1 MSLKDFN
8 LKIKS
13 VTTPLPGSIPYTSNY
28 KLSVKLIDDGKT
40 LLELYQSKFP
50 HIDQEIWLNKI
61 EKGTLTVNGN
71 KSTADQILIAGW
83 MTENVVKNKT
93 EPHVNNDIELVYED
107 DDIIVVN
114 KPAPLPIHPSG
125 RFNKNSLT
133 EILKLAFPN
142 ETFKVI
148 HRLDANTTGL
158 LILGKNNK
166 SVTLINKQFE
176 SNSIQKTYLALVEGN
191 VEKNKFTVTTKIGED
206 KTTSGSRLV
215 SENGQTAETNFE
227 VIERL
232 DNQTLLKVTP
242 KSGRTN
248 QIRVHLASINHP
260 IVGDFGYKDSTY
272 FENNPLTYSKD
283 CLFLHAWK
291 LSIFHNGTEK
301 QFIANIPKKFSK
313 KISII

>member
-8 LKIKS
+8 HKIKL

-40 LLELYQSKFP
+40 LLELYQNKFP
-50 HIDQEIWLNKI
+50 HIDRQIWLNKI
-61 EKGTLTVNGN
+61 ENGTLKVNGN
-71 KSTADQILIAGW
+71 KSTANQILIAGW
-83 MTENVVKNKT
+83 VTENIVENKT
-93 EPHVNNDIELVYED
+93 EPQVDNDIELIYED
-107 DDIIVVN
+107 GDIIVIN

-133 EILKLAFPN
+133 EFLKLAFPN
-142 ETFKVI
+142 EIFKII

-158 LILGKNNK
+158 IILGKNNK
-166 SVTLINKQFE
+166 SVTLINKQFQ

-248 QIRVHLASINHP
+248 QIRVHLTSINHP
-260 IVGDFGYKDSTY
+260 IVGDHGYKDSSY
-272 FENNPLTYSKD
+272 FANNPLTYDKD

-291 LSIFHNGTEK
+291 LSIIHNGTEK
-301 QFIANIPKKFSK
+301 QFIANIPKKFSN

>member
-1 MSLKDFN
+1 MTAKEFEQQ
-8 LKIKS
+8 IKN
-13 VTTPLPGSIPYTSNY
+13 VTSPLPGSIPYTSKY
-28 KLSVKLIDDGKT
+28 KLSVKLKDEGKT

-50 HIDQEIWLNKI
+50 HIKTEVWLNKI
-61 EKGTLTVNGN
+61 ENGTLTINGQ
-71 KSTADQILIAGW
+71 KSVSSQILKASW
-83 MTENVVKNKT
+83 MTENLVENKT
-93 EPHVNNDIELVYED
+93 EPHVNNSIELVYED
-107 DDIIVVN
+107 DDIIVII
-114 KPAPLPIHPSG
+114 KPAPLPMHPSG

-142 ETFKVI
+142 QTYKVI

-166 SVTLINKQFE
+166 SVTSINKQFE

-191 VEKNKFTVTTKIGED
+191 IKKNKFTVTTKIGD
-206 KTTSGSRLV
+206 GKTTSGSRLI

-227 VIERL
+227 VMERL
-232 DNQTLLKVTP
+232 ENKTLLRVTP

-260 IVGDFGYKDSTY
+260 IVGDFGYKDTTY
-272 FENNPLTYSKD
+272 FKNNPLTYSKD

-291 LSIFHNGTEK
+291 LSLTHNGTEK
-301 QFIANIPKKFSK
+301 QFVANIPKKFSDI
-313 KISII
+313 ISII